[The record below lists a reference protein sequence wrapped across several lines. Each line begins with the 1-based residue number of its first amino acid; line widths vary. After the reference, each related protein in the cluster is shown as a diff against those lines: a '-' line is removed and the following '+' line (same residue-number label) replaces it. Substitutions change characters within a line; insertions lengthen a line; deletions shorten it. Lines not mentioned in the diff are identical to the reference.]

1 VSIKRFF
8 CGLSVLFLL
17 ALSANVV
24 AATSNSD
31 NGPSSGLLGK
41 NQLPVSQFHLP
52 ILPLPIK
59 KKPVVTPEP
68 ASLVLL
74 GTGLLGLAARM
85 GRNKQKSA

>member
-1 VSIKRFF
+1 VSIRRSF
-8 CGLSVLFLL
+8 CVFSVLFLS

-24 AATSNSD
+24 AAKSIAD
-31 NGPSSGLLGK
+31 NGPSSGLLQKSGP
-41 NQLPVSQFHLP
+41 QVSEFHPP
-52 ILPLPIK
+52 ILPFK
-59 KKPVVTPEP
+59 RKPVVTPEP